1 MIVLLVA
8 VFVYRA
14 GRDAH
19 ELASG
24 PDAALRTAIETYH
37 HQRGSYPRDL
47 DALRAAGL
55 WGADGPVATMAPIA
69 APGTPPRTASK
80 VPSAARDDERAVSSP
95 PWPPPRRRPAS
106 PPDPTAQ

>member
-14 GRDAH
+14 GRDHH

-24 PDAALRTAIETYH
+24 RDAALRSAIETYH
-37 HQRGSYPRDL
+37 HERGSYPRDL

-55 WGADGPVATMAPIA
+55 WGADGPTSGA
-69 APGTPPRTASK
+69 ATPPTPAHTAS
-80 VPSAARDDERAVSSP
+80 PAPPPARGDERAVSSP
-95 PWPPPRRRPAS
+95 PWPPPRRRPTP